1 LDISDPRCG
10 PLVVEEF
17 MHLYNILLMLFDD
30 KQNAQNRLDDFIN
43 KKPTVPAKPRRI
55 KTEP

>member
-1 LDISDPRCG
+1 
-10 PLVVEEF
+10 

-43 KKPTVPAKPRRI
+43 KKPTVPAKPRRNELPRSKLRGI
-55 KTEP
+55 RKD